1 MFFNRWNQ
9 FIADDS
15 SEDSLSESKPK
26 RRYFSA
32 ATTED
37 SESKPKHRH
46 FNAATKLIST
56 LDTEHGLNTLISD
69 YTARRER
76 QGKIQRA
83 SHGAFEGID
92 QMF

>member
-1 MFFNRWNQ
+1 MQ
-9 FIADDS
+9 
-15 SEDSLSESKPK
+15 
-26 RRYFSA
+26 
-32 ATTED
+32 
-37 SESKPKHRH
+37 
-46 FNAATKLIST
+46 ATKLIST